1 MLRYRK
7 DDFFVKGNG
16 DRRFKIERAFTWI
29 KKWAGK
35 SFWREAKKVIVY
47 GSYAR
52 GESDEGSDLDIMVLV
67 DMNEKEIKNE
77 RDKVLDLTV
86 NLTTRYGV
94 VLSIIENNYDYFYDW
109 AEVLPFFANIEKE
122 GKNIYERIFRK
133 NKI

>member
-1 MLRYRK
+1 MILLSREMRIEDLRLK
-7 DDFFVKGNG
+7 ELLHELKNELEKVFGEKL
-16 DRRFKIERAFTWI
+16 
-29 KKWAGK
+29 
-35 SFWREAKKVIVY
+35 KKVIVY

-86 NLTTRYGV
+86 DLTTRYGV

-109 AEVLPFFANIEKE
+109 AEVLPFFANVIRE
-122 GKNIYERIFRK
+122 GVSIYGE
-133 NKI
+133 